1 MLIKIMFTVAVI
13 IGVVIFFRMRPA
25 ARAHA
30 AAEQRLQ
37 DAQENGRS
45 ISPRALA
52 YGIFGILVGVSAL
65 FFTYH
70 WQIEN
75 RIVTLRVFSA
85 GDSVDY
91 QARYKSIKGR
101 TFTTLDNA
109 RITLGDSDRIEM
121 LEP

>member
-37 DAQENGRS
+37 DAQENGRA

-52 YGIFGILVGVSAL
+52 YGIFGILAGVSAL